1 MFSDHSDLN
10 DYLTPATVSKAAR
23 FVLSLEPQAFEK
35 KSLLSANQLRAVLK
49 QAFQTYTEPCLPV
62 PRLSWILRLEQE
74 VAVLLRLIKTLYPL
88 LTESTRAQL
97 IEQLGGPSSPAYLNE
112 TAEQKSSLP
121 FEPSYC
127 LENSTLNARA
137 EICC

>member
-1 MFSDHSDLN
+1 MLLNNNLN

-23 FVLSLEPQAFEK
+23 FILSLEPHAFEK
-35 KSLLSANQLRAVLK
+35 KSFFSANKLRAVLK

-74 VAVLLRLIKTLYPL
+74 VAILLRLIRTLYPL
-88 LTESTRAQL
+88 LTVSTRAQL
-97 IEQLGGPSSPAYLNE
+97 IAQLGSPSSPVYVNE